1 MHERD
6 VENDH
11 FNFLLDVVARV
22 YVSMEFIKACRRI
35 LGSNKIME
43 RRVNCL
49 FETSAAE
56 RELEKIRDPRA
67 TYSERRLRLKFVLC
81 VICVIILIRILQVN
95 YYNLSPSSLV
105 TPFLMSLS
113 FLPLVILLKFY
124 VVSLL
129 YYAQNTFYFFS
140 FETR

>member
-1 MHERD
+1 
-6 VENDH
+6 
-11 FNFLLDVVARV
+11 
-22 YVSMEFIKACRRI
+22 MEWRA
-35 LGSNKIME
+35 
-43 RRVNCL
+43 VCL
-49 FETSAAE
+49 FETSAAAE
-56 RELEKIRDPRA
+56 REDSGPA
-67 TYSERRLRLKFVLC
+67 GTYSERRLRLKFVLC

-129 YYAQNTFYFFS
+129 ITLKTHKNPFTSSPSKRGRRRQRSRDLFRTVPKSTALS
-140 FETR
+140 V

>member
-1 MHERD
+1 MECGEQIVFFRE
-6 VENDH
+6 V
-11 FNFLLDVVARV
+11 LL
-22 YVSMEFIKACRRI
+22 K
-35 LGSNKIME
+35 
-43 RRVNCL
+43 
-49 FETSAAE
+49 
-56 RELEKIRDPRA
+56 EKIRDPRA
-67 TYSERRLRLKFVLC
+67 TYSERRLRLKFMLC

-124 VVSLL
+124 DVSLL